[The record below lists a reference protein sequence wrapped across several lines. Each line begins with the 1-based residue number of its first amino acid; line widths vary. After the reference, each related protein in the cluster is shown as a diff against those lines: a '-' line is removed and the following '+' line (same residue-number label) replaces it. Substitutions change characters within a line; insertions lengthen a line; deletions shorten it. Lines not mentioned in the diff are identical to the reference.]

1 MTTNEHPATT
11 KEKVNGNT
19 LESGTAKVGFDELL
33 RNACNAW
40 LGIVDAYHNE
50 GREAYTAAIY
60 EAIKALAAMDTIPT
74 KSEEAGQ

>member
-1 MTTNEHPATT
+1 MSTNNNQTTT
-11 KEKVNGNT
+11 KASMGNT
-19 LESGTAKVGFDELL
+19 VESSTAKIGFDELL
-33 RNACNAW
+33 SNACNAW